1 MKKIIS
7 VTFFSGLLTLTRM
20 MSGFIIAKII
30 ALYTG
35 PSGLALLSQLQNIS
49 NILNGFA
56 TSSVGQGI
64 VKYTAEK
71 KNGGLETC
79 SSWWKAGLMISF
91 ISLLI
96 SSPLILLFSRQI
108 SEFLLGDEDYYLF
121 ILLIIAST
129 PLAIIGTL
137 LLSILNGLE
146 EYKKYIVAS
155 IISVIFSCLLMIILV
170 YSYGVI
176 GALISAS
183 IQNGLLG
190 LITIICV
197 FRQKWFRLN
206 FFWGYVNKEQLKG
219 ISGYALMAIVS
230 AISIPI
236 TQLAIRYIMV
246 HKVGWDITGQWQAVW
261 KISEVYLSVITL
273 SLSTYF
279 LPKLSSLKNMR
290 EIQKEISSAFLI
302 IFPLVVVMAFG
313 IYFLRD
319 FIILVLFTSN
329 FNTSREYFSIQLLG
343 DVIKI
348 ISWLYAYPMISRGM
362 VKLYIST
369 EIIFSLVFVFLSY
382 VLINKYEAHGANYAY
397 LITYVMYFIT
407 MYIFMARITKR
418 ESYENFVSR

>member
-1 MKKIIS
+1 
-7 VTFFSGLLTLTRM
+7 
-20 MSGFIIAKII
+20 
-30 ALYTG
+30 
-35 PSGLALLSQLQNIS
+35 
-49 NILNGFA
+49 
-56 TSSVGQGI
+56 
-64 VKYTAEK
+64 
-71 KNGGLETC
+71 
-79 SSWWKAGLMISF
+79 
-91 ISLLI
+91 
-96 SSPLILLFSRQI
+96 
-108 SEFLLGDEDYYLF
+108 
-121 ILLIIAST
+121 
-129 PLAIIGTL
+129 
-137 LLSILNGLE
+137 
-146 EYKKYIVAS
+146 
-155 IISVIFSCLLMIILV
+155 MIILV

-302 IFPLVVVMAFG
+302 IFPFVVVMAFG

-362 VKLYIST
+362 VKLYICT